1 MKRGLLLLGG
11 VVLAAVFAA
20 LVALNPGEVEF
31 HPTHVHSFHP
41 MLGVLLILAFAAG
54 AVFVVLG
61 GGLHQLSQSLGNW
74 RTRRG
79 ARAAAVAGAWHEA
92 GEAAAWSGELERS
105 RALLRKAW
113 RRHDRNTGAALA
125 LASSYMDTGE
135 YAAAQEVLTTAL
147 DEDGNDPDLR
157 YALGEALR
165 RQGNTAE
172 AIRML
177 ETVRVRFPR
186 APRALISLRELYRE
200 AERWGDAA
208 DVQAAYLDSL
218 PPKSRAGERERLVEL
233 RYQAALALPDARDRL
248 EALDSVVRSDRG
260 FLPGIISLGDALVD
274 NQRVDEA
281 KKVWEKALR
290 THPRLVLIERLLAHS
305 ATPRERE
312 RTLAVLGKHWST
324 LPDDGVH
331 LVLARAALDKG
342 NLEVAERE
350 LRAIAKQDAPTVQR
364 AWATLYRLRGDH
376 DAAWTALSAAAD
388 RLGAAAADH
397 RCTHCGHSSEAWVG
411 YCASCGR
418 WDTYRAGL
426 EA

>member
-1 MKRGLLLLGG
+1 MKRGLLILGG

-31 HPTHVHSFHP
+31 HPTHVHSYHP

-61 GGLHQLSQSLGNW
+61 GGLHQLSQSIGNW

-113 RRHDRNTGAALA
+113 RRHAGNTGAALA

-135 YAAAQEVLTTAL
+135 YAAAQEVLTAAL
-147 DEDGNDPDLR
+147 EEDANDPDLR

-165 RQGNTAE
+165 RQGNAAE

-200 AERWGDAA
+200 SERWGDAA

-218 PPKSRAGERERLVEL
+218 PGKSRAGERERLVEL
-233 RYQAALALPDARDRL
+233 RYQAAMALPDAGDRL
-248 EALDSVVRSDRG
+248 AALDAVVQADRA
-260 FLPGIISLGDALVD
+260 FLPGLISLGDALVD
-274 NQRVDEA
+274 NRRVDEA

-305 ATPRERE
+305 TTARERE
-312 RTLAVLGKHWST
+312 RTLAVLGKHWHA
-324 LPDDGVH
+324 LPGDGVH
-331 LVLARAALDKG
+331 LILARVALEKG
-342 NLEVAERE
+342 NLDGAERE
-350 LRAIAKQDAPTVQR
+350 LQAIAKQDAPTVQR
-364 AWATLYRLRGDH
+364 TWADLFRQRGDAE
-376 DAAWTALSAAAD
+376 AAWTSLTAAAD
-388 RLGAAAADH
+388 RLGAAAVDH
-397 RCTHCGHSSEAWVG
+397 RCTNCGHLSETWLG
-411 YCASCGR
+411 YCPSCGR